1 MKWKQVIAVA
11 AVIVAVAGGVYLW
24 RTMNTEKLPEGIA
37 SSNGRI
43 EAERVD
49 VATKMAGRVAEVL
62 VGEGEMVEAGQ
73 LVARM
78 DVSEL
83 NARIAQARA
92 TVAQAEQGLRQ
103 SEAQVALNEA
113 KRDLAEKEH
122 QRTVALVERQV
133 SSQELADQRRTALNT
148 AVAGVEAAKA
158 GVELAK
164 ATIESAKAAVAQL
177 EAILD
182 DTQLRAPRGGR
193 VQYLLAR
200 EGEVL
205 GAGGKVLTLTDLTDI
220 YMTIFLPARDAGLLQ
235 LGSEARL
242 ILDPIPD
249 YVIPASVT
257 FVASNAQFTPKSVET
272 PDERENLMFRVKLSI
287 PKDLLVKYQDRAK
300 AGVAGVGYVRTDP
313 AVAWPDFLEVKL
325 PQ

>member
-24 RTMNTEKLPEGIA
+24 RTMNTETLPEGIA

-62 VGEGEMVEAGQ
+62 VGEGEMAEVGQ

-133 SSQELADQRRTALNT
+133 SSQELADQRRTALDT
-148 AVAGVEAAKA
+148 AVAGVDAAKA

-313 AVAWPDFLEVKL
+313 AVAWPGFLEVKL

>member
-1 MKWKQVIAVA
+1 MKWKQVIAVTA
-11 AVIVAVAGGVYLW
+11 LIAVVAGGFYLW

-49 VATKMAGRVAEVL
+49 VATKMAGRVTEVL
-62 VGEGEMVEAGQ
+62 VSEGDMVEAGQ

-83 NARIAQARA
+83 NARLAQARA

-133 SSQELADQRRTALNT
+133 SSQELADQRRTALDT

-158 GVELAK
+158 GVGLAK

-235 LGSEARL
+235 VGSEARL

-272 PDERENLMFRVKLSI
+272 SDERENLMFRVKLSI

-313 AVAWPDFLEVKL
+313 VVAWPDFLEVKL

>member
-24 RTMNTEKLPEGIA
+24 RTMNTETLPAGIA

-313 AVAWPDFLEVKL
+313 AVAWPDVLEVKL

>member
-1 MKWKQVIAVA
+1 MKWKQVIAVT
-11 AVIVAVAGGVYLW
+11 AVIAAVAGGLYLW
-24 RTMNTEKLPEGIA
+24 RTMNTETLPDGIA
-37 SSNGRI
+37 ASNGRI

-49 VATKMAGRVAEVL
+49 VATKMAGRVTEVL
-62 VGEGEMVEAGQ
+62 VSEGEMVEAGQ

-83 NARIAQARA
+83 NARLAQARA

-133 SSQELADQRRTALNT
+133 SSQELADQRRTALDT

-158 GVELAK
+158 GVGLAK

-235 LGSEARL
+235 VGSEARL

-272 PDERENLMFRVKLSI
+272 SDERENLMFRVKLSI

-313 AVAWPDFLEVKL
+313 AVAWPDHLKVKL

>member
-1 MKWKQVIAVA
+1 MKWKQVIAVTA
-11 AVIVAVAGGVYLW
+11 LIAVVAGGLYLW
-24 RTMNTEKLPEGIA
+24 RVMNTENLPQGIV

-49 VATKMAGRVAEVL
+49 VATKMAGRVTEVL
-62 VGEGEMVEAGQ
+62 VSEGELVEAGQ

-83 NARIAQARA
+83 NARLAQARA

-133 SSQELADQRRTALNT
+133 SSQELADQRRTALDT

-235 LGSEARL
+235 VGSEARL

-272 PDERENLMFRVKLSI
+272 SDERENLMFRVKLSI
-287 PKDLLVKYQDRAK
+287 PKDLLVRYQDRAK

-313 AVAWPDFLEVKL
+313 AVAWPDHLKVKL

>member
-1 MKWKQVIAVA
+1 MKWKQVIAVTA
-11 AVIVAVAGGVYLW
+11 LIAVVAGGLYLW
-24 RTMNTEKLPEGIA
+24 RTMNTENLPQGIV

-49 VATKMAGRVAEVL
+49 VATKMAGRVTEVL
-62 VGEGEMVEAGQ
+62 VGEGELVEAGQ

-83 NARIAQARA
+83 NARLAQARA

-133 SSQELADQRRTALNT
+133 SSQELADQRRTALDT

-235 LGSEARL
+235 VGSEARL

-272 PDERENLMFRVKLSI
+272 SDERENLMFRVKLSI
-287 PKDLLVKYQDRAK
+287 PKDLLVRYQDRAK

-313 AVAWPDFLEVKL
+313 AVAWPDHLKVKL